1 MIDPEAA
8 SVVVRIFNM
17 FVLEGYS
24 YYKIAQI
31 LNRENIP
38 SPKAYHLI
46 KHGKAEKVEKNP
58 EKYLWLGNFISS
70 IIQNPVILAVWLP
83 IKQNKAIIK
92 EKN

>member
-70 IIQNPVILAVWLP
+70 IIQNPVYIGCLVTH
-83 IKQNKAIIK
+83 KTEQSYYKG
-92 EKN
+92 KN

>member
-46 KHGKAEKVEKNP
+46 KHGKAEKVEKEP
-58 EKYLWLGNFISS
+58 GKVSVAGQFHF
-70 IIQNPVILAVWLP
+70 
-83 IKQNKAIIK
+83 
-92 EKN
+92 